1 MNRLTISLP
10 EKMNNFVQSQVEAG
24 QYGNTSEYI
33 RELIRKDQAAR
44 QMAIAELQT
53 ILNAADT
60 SEVSTYSM
68 EEIKQ
73 RAWKRAKE
81 VHSI

>member
-33 RELIRKDQAAR
+33 RELIRKDQATR

-81 VHSI
+81 MHSI